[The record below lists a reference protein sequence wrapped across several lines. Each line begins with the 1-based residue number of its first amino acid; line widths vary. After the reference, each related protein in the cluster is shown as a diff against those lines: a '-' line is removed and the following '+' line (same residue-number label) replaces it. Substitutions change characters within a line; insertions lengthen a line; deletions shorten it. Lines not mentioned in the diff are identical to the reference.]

1 MCAQVFFFLLKMVL
15 IAGAKFAHVVAAA
28 QSRGKMTWLVGSN
41 FSGVDWGNWCKI
53 CLVGGFN
60 PSEKY

>member
-1 MCAQVFFFLLKMVL
+1 MVL